1 MYLEEMVYFNQ
12 SYFST
17 ENEIFHIGIKFALD
31 TIVVFALDAIVVFVK

>member
-31 TIVVFALDAIVVFVK
+31 AIVVFVGKNNYALCL